1 MKKIY
6 FIYIFALSC
15 IVQSCEE
22 VIPLDLD
29 TAAPKLV
36 IEASINWKKGSSGS
50 SQKIKLSTTTS
61 YYNNIPS
68 MVLGATVYI
77 KNSNNEIFN
86 FVDGANSGEYKC
98 DNFVPKMGET
108 YQLTVVNN
116 GNNYTAT
123 EKFQSVT
130 PINTIVQDNKAGF
143 SGKKIQLKALFND
156 PAGVSN
162 YYLYRYTYSNQ
173 VKADFYV
180 DEDVF
185 FDGNSFFSIS
195 QNDDLKSGDKVEISH
210 YGISKTYYNYM
221 NVLVS
226 IAGNSGGGPFQSP
239 PATVRGNII
248 NTTKPEDFPL
258 GYFSLSEYDTMNYV
272 VE

>member
-1 MKKIY
+1 MKKTQML
-6 FIYIFALSC
+6 FILISSLFLS
-15 IVQSCEE
+15 SCEE
-22 VIPLDLD
+22 VIPLNLD
-29 TAAPKLV
+29 TAPPKLV

-98 DNFVPKMGET
+98 EHFVPKMGET
-108 YQLTVVNN
+108 YQLTVINN
-116 GNNYTAT
+116 GSTYTAT
-123 EKFQSVT
+123 EKLQSVA
-130 PINTIVQDNKAGF
+130 PINKIVQNNKGGF
-143 SGKKIQLKALFND
+143 SGKRIELKALFND
-156 PAGVSN
+156 PAGITN
-162 YYLYRYTYSNQ
+162 YYLYRYSYSNQ
-173 VKADFYV
+173 VKANFYA

-195 QNDDLKSGDKVEISH
+195 QNNDLESGDKVEISH